1 MLRGDISTHG
11 GLSGTLSIHGGLT
24 AQMSGPPP
32 VNVEPG
38 KTVTPSTAEQIV
50 APSEGFDALARVTVL
65 AVPYQEVE
73 NDYGVTVIIGGP
85 NG

>member
-1 MLRGDISTHG
+1 MKGDISTRG
-11 GLSGTLSIHGGLT
+11 GLNGTLLTHGELT

-38 KTVTPSTAEQIV
+38 KTVTPSTAEQV
-50 APSEGFDALARVTVL
+50 VNPSEGFDALARVTVL
-65 AVPYQEVE
+65 AIPYQEVE
-73 NDYGVTVIIGGP
+73 NDYGVTVIIGGN